1 MDAIERI
8 FCATDFSEAADEAIR
23 QADQLARVHNAQL
36 QVYHAM
42 PSALSSHP
50 LFPQLDAQALSD
62 RPSLEARLL
71 EALAERVT
79 ALTGRGDEDVY
90 LQVGEGEPYAAIVS
104 RAERSAADLIVVG
117 GQGPANRLL
126 GDVAERVV
134 RYAHCPVLVA
144 RPEPKSGMLL
154 VGTDLSDPSML
165 AVSVAAEQARLR
177 KARVTVV
184 HSLDLPDPTASQ
196 PRPDLGDLI
205 GASKTLDREGLQS
218 QALER
223 LSAAIARFNLAA
235 DAVVTEGHPAS
246 DLPLLAEELKADLVI
261 VATAGRT
268 GISRVMQGSVAEAV
282 ARESPCSV
290 LVVRLKIPDQS

>member
-50 LFPQLDAQALSD
+50 LFPQLDAQVLSD

>member
-177 KARVTVV
+177 EARVTVV